1 MPSWN
6 TYRLSWVSLTLDVGY
21 LLMAAPA
28 KRICCSLPWT
38 RGISSPLPL
47 LTLKLLAAATGVL
60 SAAKRSYP
68 TSEVRGSSQ
77 ECQAAMAQERGEE
90 ILQSEVRDGSGE
102 DLTCA

>member
-1 MPSWN
+1 M
-6 TYRLSWVSLTLDVGY
+6 DVGD
-21 LLMAAPA
+21 LFTAAPA
-28 KRICCSLPWT
+28 KRSCYSLPWT